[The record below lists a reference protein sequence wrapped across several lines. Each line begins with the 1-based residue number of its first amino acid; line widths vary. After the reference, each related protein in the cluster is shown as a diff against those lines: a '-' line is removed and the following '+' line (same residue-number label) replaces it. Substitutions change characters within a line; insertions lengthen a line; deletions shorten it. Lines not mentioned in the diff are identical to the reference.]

1 VLVVVFIWTLW
12 FHAFCFKVFSFLFV
26 RGCALAG
33 LAGSDEV
40 AVFLSVLKVG
50 TRGVYAAGLK
60 LFRQYYS
67 GKGSIRDFLDGVEH
81 DRFLPRHEKR
91 RTAAETLNGFAAWLQ
106 NRGYAPKTVRV
117 YVGAVQ
123 SLAKYYD
130 VPISLR
136 YVNLPTATPV
146 NRKHPWTL
154 AEMGEFVA
162 AMDKPMCRSI
172 AASILQS
179 GLSISDLLALTYGD
193 IKEELEKDIT
203 PLCLDLTRKKTGVQF
218 ITFLGSWSVKLLKD
232 YLANRKL
239 ENETPIYD
247 VSARTVHAYF
257 RKTAKKFA
265 GAFEGRNP
273 YSPHSLR
280 AAFRTFLSDH
290 KVDPLYIEF
299 WMGHK
304 IPEQIR
310 AYINKSR
317 ESWRQTYKEQAE
329 PHLTPP
335 QYKNSII

>member
-1 VLVVVFIWTLW
+1 ME
-12 FHAFCFKVFSFLFV
+12 
-26 RGCALAG
+26 G
-33 LAGSDEV
+33 LAGSDE
-40 AVFLSVLKVG
+40 AAEFLSVLKVG
-50 TRGVYAAGLK
+50 TRGVYAAGLR

-67 GKGSIRDFLDGVEH
+67 DKGSIRDFLDGVE
-81 DRFLPRHEKR
+81 REWFLPRHAKR
-91 RTAAETLNGFAAWLQ
+91 RIATETLNGFAAWLQ
-106 NRGYAPKTVRV
+106 NRGYAPKTVRI

-136 YVNLPTATPV
+136 YVNLPPATPV

-154 AEMGEFVA
+154 AEVGEFVA
-162 AMDKPMCRSI
+162 AMDKPMYRSI

-179 GLSISDLLALTYGD
+179 GLSISDLLALTYAD
-193 IKEELEKDIT
+193 IKEEFEKGVT
-203 PLCLDLTRKKTGVQF
+203 PLCLDLTRRKTGVPF
-218 ITFLGSWSVKLLKD
+218 ITFLGNWSVKLLKD

-239 ENETPIYD
+239 EDETPIYN

-257 RKTAKKFA
+257 RQEARKFA
-265 GAFEGRNP
+265 GAFKGRNP

-290 KVDPLYIEF
+290 KVDPLYTEY

-304 IPEQIR
+304 IPEQLS

-335 QYKNSII
+335 QYKSLTLSSN

>member
-1 VLVVVFIWTLW
+1 LE
-12 FHAFCFKVFSFLFV
+12 
-26 RGCALAG
+26 G

-40 AVFLSVLKVG
+40 VEFLSILKAG
-50 TRGVYAAGLK
+50 TRSVYAAGLR
-60 LFRQYYS
+60 LFQQYYS
-67 GKGSIRDFLDGVEH
+67 GKGSIGDFLDSVEH
-81 DRFLPRHEKR
+81 DRFLPRHAKR
-91 RTAAETLNGFAAWLQ
+91 RIAAETLNGFAAWLQ
-106 NRGYAPKTVRV
+106 DRGYAPKTIRV

-154 AEMGEFVA
+154 AEVDAFVA

-179 GLSISDLLALTYGD
+179 GLSISDVLALTYAD
-193 IKEELEKDIT
+193 IKEEFEKGVT
-203 PLCLDLTRKKTGVQF
+203 PLCLDLTRRKTGVPF
-218 ITFLGSWSVKLLKD
+218 ITFLGNWSVKLLKD

-239 ENETPIYD
+239 GDETPIYN

-257 RKTAKKFA
+257 RKTAQKFA
-265 GAFEGRNP
+265 GAFKGRNP

-290 KVDPLYIEF
+290 KVDPLYIEY
-299 WMGHK
+299 WVGHK
-304 IPEQIR
+304 IPEQLR

-317 ESWRQTYKEQAE
+317 ESWRQTYRQQAE

-335 QYKNSII
+335 QNKNRLI

>member
-1 VLVVVFIWTLW
+1 MLAVVFIWTLW

-40 AVFLSVLKVG
+40 AEFLSVLKVG

-67 GKGSIRDFLDGVEH
+67 GKGSIRDFLDCVEH

-136 YVNLPTATPV
+136 YVNRPTATPV
-146 NRKHPWTL
+146 NGKHPWTL
-154 AEMGEFVA
+154 AEVGEFVA

-218 ITFLGSWSVKLLKD
+218 IMFLGSWSVKLLKD

-257 RKTAKKFA
+257 RKTAQKFA

-317 ESWRQTYKEQAE
+317 ENWSQTYRQQAE